1 MKTNQR
7 RSFTDDYKRQAVDL
21 VAGRLVMETSGNMA
35 LSRIAEA
42 AAMGG
47 NYISVGLLTHSARTL
62 DRGLDF

>member
-1 MKTNQR
+1 
-7 RSFTDDYKRQAVDL
+7 
-21 VAGRLVMETSGNMA
+21 METSGNMA

-47 NYISVGLLTHSARTL
+47 NHISVGLLTHSAHTL

>member
-1 MKTNQR
+1 VVPLDNIDTP
-7 RSFTDDYKRQAVDL
+7 TLRQAVDL